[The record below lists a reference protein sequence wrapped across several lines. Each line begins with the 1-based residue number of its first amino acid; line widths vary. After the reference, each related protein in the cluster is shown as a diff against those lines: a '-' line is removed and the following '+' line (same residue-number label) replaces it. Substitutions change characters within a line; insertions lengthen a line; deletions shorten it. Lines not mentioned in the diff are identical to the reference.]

1 LTPSPTVWV
10 QKSALRAEAASR
22 TVFDNEVAAASKEM
36 VSAIPAPSITTNV
49 DDPMRTRRLDRGAE
63 L

>member
-1 LTPSPTVWV
+1 M
-10 QKSALRAEAASR
+10 
-22 TVFDNEVAAASKEM
+22 EM

-49 DDPMRTRRLDRGAE
+49 DGPMRTRRLDRGAE

>member
-1 LTPSPTVWV
+1 M
-10 QKSALRAEAASR
+10 
-22 TVFDNEVAAASKEM
+22 EM

-49 DDPMRTRRLDRGAE
+49 DGPMCTRRLDRGAE

>member
-1 LTPSPTVWV
+1 V
-10 QKSALRAEAASR
+10 EAASR
-22 TVFDNEVAAASKEM
+22 TVFDNEVAAASREM